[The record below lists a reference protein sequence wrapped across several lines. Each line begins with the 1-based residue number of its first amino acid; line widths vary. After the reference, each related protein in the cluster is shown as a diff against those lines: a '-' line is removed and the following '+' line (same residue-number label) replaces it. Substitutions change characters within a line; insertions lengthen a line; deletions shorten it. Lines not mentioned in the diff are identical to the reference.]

1 MPPLHNLTAKGFILA
16 ACAVAAGGSFAT
28 IASAVEPLA
37 SRGGSRIGTIDP
49 ILGTTGILMM
59 TIGLAVMGITRL
71 RYGPR
76 PVPDVP
82 ARPLVLARQA
92 PQFQPIA
99 RPPSPGLALVD
110 ALAATSEALDELAES
125 LPRKR
130 RQRITTAAS
139 RVANARALLEA
150 HTRR

>member
-1 MPPLHNLTAKGFILA
+1 MTPLHNLTAKSLIIA
-16 ACAVAAGGSFAT
+16 ACAVGSLGSFAT
-28 IASAVEPLA
+28 LASAVEPLA

-71 RYGPR
+71 RYSPR
-76 PVPDVP
+76 PTADVP

-92 PQFQPIA
+92 PQFQPVP
-99 RPPSPGLALVD
+99 RPQSPGLALID

-130 RQRITTAAS
+130 RQRITTAAG
-139 RVANARALLEA
+139 RIANARALLEA